1 MSESVNDQQSEYF
14 EQVEEN
20 KLLEPSPT
28 SSTENEDKKDNALVE
43 TAELLNAVSE
53 LTHDAYINTVR
64 QAQSFVK
71 FLHKKIKS

>member
-1 MSESVNDQQSEYF
+1 MSEPVNDQQSEHF

-20 KLLEPSPT
+20 KLLEPSPA
-28 SSTENEDKKDNALVE
+28 SAENENKKDNALVE